1 MLEDI
6 VGWIVEVDTE
16 TCLNAMQLDPPA
28 DSVVD
33 LIARLKHE
41 NRATHGL
48 KKDTLSYE
56 IIAGA
61 IGANEACC
69 ARARSLLNAIT
80 DVARGVANPLCAAD
94 AAHPSIR
101 IFQP

>member
-1 MLEDI
+1 
-6 VGWIVEVDTE
+6 
-16 TCLNAMQLDPPA
+16 MQLEPPA
-28 DSVVD
+28 DSVAD
-33 LIARLKHE
+33 LVARLKHDD
-41 NRATHGL
+41 RATHGF

-69 ARARSLLNAIT
+69 SRARSLLNAIT
-80 DVARGVANPLCAAD
+80 DVAAGVANPLFAAD
-94 AAHPSIR
+94 APHPDVW